1 LSLGGAFTGRT
12 DEKTLKKLETSK
24 NLGERGMI

>member
-1 LSLGGAFTGRT
+1 MQQGATKGVSGQT
-12 DEKTLKKLETSK
+12 WKLETSK